1 MICAEPARG
10 DGRATGALELRQRK
24 KTPGLDPHSP
34 VVTFPPLSL
43 PIIHMSDATAR
54 ILRPRLL
61 PAAIAAVALALTAAT
76 PARADILYVTL
87 ANNRIEKITSA
98 GTGSVFASTG
108 LSTPRGLAFDSVGNL
123 YAANAGGNTIE
134 KFTPGGVGSVFASS
148 GLSTPRGLAFDSAG
162 NLYVAN
168 TGISTIEKFTPGG
181 VGSVFASSGLS
192 GPEGISFDSAGNLY
206 AANTTN
212 STIEKFSSTGTDL
225 GVFANSTNGV
235 SSSPEFLAFTNDAGV
250 PLPLANQT
258 PEPASACLL
267 GLGALLLASRRRR
280 K

>member
-148 GLSTPRGLAFDSAG
+148 GLSGPLGLAFDSAGNLYAANDTNTIEKFTPGGTGSVFASSGLLTPTGLAFDSAG

-168 TGISTIEKFTPGG
+168 DNLKNIE
-181 VGSVFASSGLS
+181 
-192 GPEGISFDSAGNLY
+192 
-206 AANTTN
+206 
-212 STIEKFSSTGTDL
+212 
-225 GVFANSTNGV
+225 
-235 SSSPEFLAFTNDAGV
+235 
-250 PLPLANQT
+250 
-258 PEPASACLL
+258 
-267 GLGALLLASRRRR
+267 
-280 K
+280 

>member
-123 YAANAGGNTIE
+123 YAANDGSNTIE
-134 KFTPGGVGSVFASS
+134 KFTLGGVGSVFAS
-148 GLSTPRGLAFDSAG
+148 GLNGPAGLAFGVAG
-162 NLYVAN
+162 ELYVSN
-168 TGISTIEKFTPGG
+168 LNDGTITKITAGG
-181 VGSVFASSGLS
+181 VRSQFANAGSSGTNAL
-192 GPEGISFDSAGNLY
+192 
-206 AANTTN
+206 AA
-212 STIEKFSSTGTDL
+212 
-225 GVFANSTNGV
+225 
-235 SSSPEFLAFTNDAGV
+235 TNDAGV
-250 PLPLANQT
+250 PLPLANGYPT
-258 PEPASACLL
+258 PEPASAALL
-267 GLGALLLASRRRR
+267 GLGTLLLATRRRR
-280 K
+280 SA